1 MRLRFGEA
9 LKDIYQAILSGDPEK
24 TIDCTSTAI
33 EQKVEASQILTI
45 IQRSMAEVGKKFEKG
60 EYFLPEV
67 LCSAESAERA
77 MRTTVPHLKLNRN
90 LVQSRIVV
98 GTVYGDIHDIGKNI
112 LVTVLRAAGHDVLD
126 LGTNVS
132 SVEFV
137 NEVRRGADFLFMS
150 ALTTTTMLYM
160 KQVIKEIEE
169 SQLRKKIIIIVG
181 GGAVTEAFAKEIGA
195 DDYGRNAFEALKK
208 VNAFLRKRR

>member
-1 MRLRFGEA
+1 MRSRFAET
-9 LKDIYQAILSGDPEK
+9 LKDIYQAILEGDPEK
-24 TIDCTSTAI
+24 TDDCTSTAI
-33 EQKVEASQILTI
+33 EQKVEASHILMI
-45 IQRSMAEVGKKFEKG
+45 IQQSMAKVGKKFEKG

-77 MRTTVPHLKLNRN
+77 LRITVPHLKLNLN
-90 LVQSRIVV
+90 SIQCRIVV

-112 LVTVLRAAGHDVLD
+112 LVTVLRAAGHDVSD
-126 LGTNVS
+126 LGTNV
-132 SVEFV
+132 
-137 NEVRRGADFLFMS
+137 LFMS

-160 KQVIKEIEE
+160 KQVIKEIEK
-169 SQLRKKIIIIVG
+169 SGLRRKIIIIVG

-195 DDYGRNAFEALKK
+195 DGYGKNAFEALKK